1 MRHGM
6 NMTGISVI
14 ITWYV
19 KDSMATDD
27 KIALVLSAVREK
39 IDLLTQGKKTCKA
52 IVTLEANI
60 SQGTIG
66 DIYVT
71 ESIREKHNVS

>member
-1 MRHGM
+1 M

-27 KIALVLSAVREK
+27 KIAPVLSAVREK
-39 IDLLTQGKKTCKA
+39 IDLLTNEKKTYKCE
-52 IVTLEANI
+52 IVVEINI

-66 DIYVT
+66 DIYMRSSV
-71 ESIREKHNVS
+71 REKI

>member
-1 MRHGM
+1 M

-27 KIALVLSAVREK
+27 KIAPVLSAVREK
-39 IDLLTQGKKTCKA
+39 IDLLTNEKKN
-52 IVTLEANI
+52 L
-60 SQGTIG
+60 
-66 DIYVT
+66 
-71 ESIREKHNVS
+71 